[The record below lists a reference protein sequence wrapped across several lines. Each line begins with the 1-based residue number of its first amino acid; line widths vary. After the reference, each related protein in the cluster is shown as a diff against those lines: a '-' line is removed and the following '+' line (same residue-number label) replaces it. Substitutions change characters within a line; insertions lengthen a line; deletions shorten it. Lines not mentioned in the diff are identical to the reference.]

1 MPAATSSAPAILAT
15 TREMIDAGGVESL
28 TLRRLAERCGIGTTT
43 LYGYF
48 RSKDDLLGALADQ
61 LLDEISLPDERLPP
75 LQRVAAL
82 MESIYRV
89 MLTHPSLAQ
98 IIAERPTPGATA
110 PELLRVIVRA
120 FTDAGLD
127 QHQTKVA
134 HDVLAAYTNGFVLRE
149 AARSARAPQLAEI
162 IAETQQPGCRTDDD
176 QHARGFQEGLEVI
189 LGGIAGWVAKPPSTL
204 SPR

>member
-1 MPAATSSAPAILAT
+1 MPAATSSAPAILAM

-61 LLDEISLPDERLPP
+61 LLDEISLPDDGLPP
-75 LQRVAAL
+75 FERIAAL
-82 MESIYRV
+82 MASIYRV
-89 MLTHPSLAQ
+89 MVTHPALAQ

-120 FTDAGLD
+120 FADAGLNH
-127 QHQTKVA
+127 HQTQVA
-134 HDVLAAYTNGFVLRE
+134 HDVLAAYTNGFVLRD

-162 IAETQQPGCRTDDD
+162 IAETQKPGPGVNCADE
-176 QHARGFQEGLEVI
+176 ARGFREGLDVI
-189 LGGIAGWVAKPPSTL
+189 LGGIASLVADAGNAEIQ
-204 SPR
+204 